1 MFAAPMNSKVFQKSS
16 SRKIPA
22 SLNKSEALKF
32 IPFFNSAHPN
42 LQEEINTFST
52 IKLIPKG
59 SFIST
64 EGDQCNYISFIVSGR
79 ARVYKLGE
87 SGREI
92 TLYRLERGESC
103 ILTASCILSRRT
115 FPAIA
120 SAETD
125 IQAII
130 IPSENFRNWIK
141 VYEEV
146 SDYVFNLLSDRLS
159 SIIEVIEEIAFKNMD
174 KRIAEF
180 LINSKAIKNEIKI
193 THQEIAREL
202 GTSREVVS
210 RILKDFEN
218 EQLITLSRGIVFIK
232 NSDGLTQKLKKA

>member
-1 MFAAPMNSKVFQKSS
+1 M
-16 SRKIPA
+16 
-22 SLNKSEALKF
+22 
-32 IPFFNSAHPN
+32 
-42 LQEEINTFST
+42 
-52 IKLIPKG
+52 
-59 SFIST
+59 
-64 EGDQCNYISFIVSGR
+64 
-79 ARVYKLGE
+79 
-87 SGREI
+87 
-92 TLYRLERGESC
+92 ERGESC
-103 ILTASCILSRRT
+103 ILTASCILSRST

-120 SAETD
+120 VAETE

-130 IPSENFRNWIK
+130 IPSEYFRNWIK

-180 LINSKAIKNEIKI
+180 LINSKAVKNEIKI

-210 RILKDFEN
+210 RILKDFEH
-218 EQLITLSRGIVFIK
+218 EHLINLSRGIIFIK
-232 NSDGLTQKLKKA
+232 NSEGLTQKLKKT

>member
-1 MFAAPMNSKVFQKSS
+1 M
-16 SRKIPA
+16 
-22 SLNKSEALKF
+22 NKSEALEF
-32 IPFFNSAHPN
+32 IPFCNSAQPK
-42 LQEEINTFST
+42 LQEEINTFS
-52 IKLIPKG
+52 ILKAIPKG
-59 SFIST
+59 NFILT

-92 TLYRLERGESC
+92 TLYRLESGESC
-103 ILTASCILSRRT
+103 ILTASCILSRRA

-120 SAETD
+120 VAETD
-125 IQAII
+125 IQAVI
-130 IPSENFRNWIK
+130 IPSEYFRNWIRI
-141 VYEEV
+141 YEEV
-146 SDYVFNLLSDRLS
+146 SDYVFNLLSERLS

-210 RILKDFEN
+210 RILKDFEH
-218 EQLITLSRGIVFIK
+218 EQLIKLSRGIIFIK
-232 NSDGLTQKLKKA
+232 NSEGLTQKLKKT